1 MDRFIVLPASGKP
14 YILDTNRIVMKDDG
28 QPDIVKT
35 IGNIVQGAVARVHE
49 SFSIYPTFHRIPE
62 WKEVDEYLKNGE
74 EKNIYFNNTNCPT
87 THKGLAYH
95 TAPHNP
101 AIRTPLIRRQL
112 FGNFSVP
119 VYGNICI
126 HVSDL
131 RQEIFALPSLDAGAG
146 AGTFTPCKKQLDASV
161 KPFTFGNNAL
171 PSLRKGTGR
180 AVLTPRK
187 EQLNANAPSFIPGKK
202 P

>member
-1 MDRFIVLPASGKP
+1 MDRFIVLPTSGKP
-14 YILDTNRIVMKDDG
+14 YILETNSIVIKDDG

-35 IGNIVQGAVARVHE
+35 IGKIVQGDIACVHE
-49 SFSIYPTFHRIPE
+49 SFSIYPLFHSIPE
-62 WKEVDEYLKNGE
+62 WKEVDEYLKNGK
-74 EKNIYFNNTNCPT
+74 EKNIYCNDTNCPT
-87 THKGLAYH
+87 QNKKMEYI

-101 AIRTPLIRRQL
+101 AIRTPPIRRQL

-131 RQEIFALPSLDAGAG
+131 GPEIFALPSLDAGAG
-146 AGTFTPCKKQLDASV
+146 TFTPRKKQLDASV
-161 KPFTFGNNAL
+161 KPFSFGNNAL
-171 PSLRKGTGR
+171 PSLRKGTGTGR
-180 AVLTPRK
+180 AVFTPRK
-187 EQLNANAPSFIPGKK
+187 EQLNANAPSFLPGKK